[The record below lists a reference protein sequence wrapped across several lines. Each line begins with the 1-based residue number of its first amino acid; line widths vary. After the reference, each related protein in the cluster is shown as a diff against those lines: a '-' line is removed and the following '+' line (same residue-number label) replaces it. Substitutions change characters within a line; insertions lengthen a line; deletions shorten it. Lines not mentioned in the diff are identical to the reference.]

1 LRGWPLIAYA
11 LEAATATGLEVAV
24 MAKRHTSLPH
34 LEARVVHEPDE
45 PSHPLC
51 GILAALRTASG
62 PVVALGCD
70 MPFVTP
76 ALLSRLAGS
85 PEPLTLP
92 RTHGQLHPLVARY
105 TPELAPALEAS
116 MMRGEPLQRA
126 VRSLEPQVL
135 DWEEL
140 AKLGDPDRLLFNV
153 NTPSDVEQAERLL
166 AKA

>member
-1 LRGWPLIAYA
+1 
-11 LEAATATGLEVAV
+11 
-24 MAKRHTSLPH
+24 
-34 LEARVVHEPDE
+34 
-45 PSHPLC
+45 
-51 GILAALRTASG
+51 
-62 PVVALGCD
+62 
-70 MPFVTP
+70 
-76 ALLSRLAGS
+76 
-85 PEPLTLP
+85 
-92 RTHGQLHPLVARY
+92 VARY